1 VARLSAL
8 LDADI
13 RQFTNQWK
21 PVQSYY
27 SIYFHL
33 VTLHFVVNGKV
44 LKRHE
49 PTLRWATQSI
59 LGWFPVP
66 WSLRL
71 DYTGGTLH
79 NFPAGTAMWA
89 NGGWNLRNN
98 EPYFHVANFFRRTAQ
113 RNQRE
118 DWREHYRRNKK
129 RRTFSGASAG
139 GPTTLRPTPSSKA
152 ASFSRTPSSSTTVS
166 TTSWR
171 RQLSRSRASSA
182 ATLAPGRYTLST
194 KSSWRSRTAISTP
207 PQSSDGGTLSVA

>member
-1 VARLSAL
+1 VARLSAI

-71 DYTGGTLH
+71 DYTGGDS
-79 NFPAGTAMWA
+79 P
-89 NGGWNLRNN
+89 
-98 EPYFHVANFFRRTAQ
+98 
-113 RNQRE
+113 
-118 DWREHYRRNKK
+118 
-129 RRTFSGASAG
+129 
-139 GPTTLRPTPSSKA
+139 
-152 ASFSRTPSSSTTVS
+152 
-166 TTSWR
+166 
-171 RQLSRSRASSA
+171 QL
-182 ATLAPGRYTLST
+182 PGRYRDVGGRWLE
-194 KSSWRSRTAISTP
+194 P
-207 PQSSDGGTLSVA
+207 PQQRALLSRGELLPPDRPEKPARGLAGAL